1 MREEYVHGSPARQAV
16 VIGFQHSAR
25 VVTAAAIIMVGVFGG
40 FAIGEDPIIKTIGFA
55 LAVGVLADAF
65 LVRMTIVPAV
75 MAIVGARMWWL
86 PRWLDR
92 LLPDLDIEGESLGRR
107 LAAARQE

>member
-1 MREEYVHGSPARQAV
+1 LEHEDRQPRGGAQRGVVGRAPRALREGGDQLLVLPREPVEQAGVEAR
-16 VIGFQHSAR
+16 
-25 VVTAAAIIMVGVFGG
+25 T
-40 FAIGEDPIIKTIGFA
+40 
-55 LAVGVLADAF
+55 ADAF

-92 LLPDLDIEGESLGRR
+92 LLPDLDIEGESLDRR